1 MHRPLFGWLYDMLQL
16 HGLLV
21 NLCYNSKAF
30 KSIYVTT
37 TKPPRV
43 TVYRYVMIARPPQ
56 VY

>member
-1 MHRPLFGWLYDMLQL
+1 MLSLFSGSYMICY
-16 HGLLV
+16 GLLV

-43 TVYRYVMIARPPQ
+43 TVYWYVMMARPPQ